1 MQLNSVRQTN
11 TIRTDWRWCYVVV
24 LHRHLG
30 RYRDQLL
37 LMLHRHQY
45 HHAQSCQSRAR
56 PSQLQVQ
63 SWRRPSWSTEPPVHS
78 GTPDNI
84 RRARQ
89 RSSVLRWNH
98 ALLVSRGATDIVY
111 CQQNLFRW
119 HNAIGLVD
127 VTRFSISYPTTQLT
141 EWFSVG
147 RGTRQGCNISP
158 TEFNLYAERIMR
170 KVDEAVS
177 YTHLTLPTNREV

>member
-1 MQLNSVRQTN
+1 MQLKIDRRAQPDRLT
-11 TIRTDWRWCYVVV
+11 VV
-24 LHRHLG
+24 LCSWFAQTFRSLYG
-30 RYRDQLL
+30 DQLT

-98 ALLVSRGATDIVY
+98 ALLVSRGANNIAYTG
-111 CQQNLFRW
+111 NAKPLFR
-119 HNAIGLVD
+119 
-127 VTRFSISYPTTQLT
+127 R
-141 EWFSVG
+141 
-147 RGTRQGCNISP
+147 
-158 TEFNLYAERIMR
+158 R
-170 KVDEAVS
+170 KYS
-177 YTHLTLPTNREV
+177 CCYTLFHFKPKDFLPTSQSRRDTGN